1 MTGVDSAKINQT
13 DCDINIITLGCS
25 KNLVDSEQLA
35 AQLEQNGFRITYEAE
50 HPLPVTIINTCGF
63 IEDAK
68 MQSIETI
75 LSCAE
80 QKTAGEIKILIVFG
94 CLSERYVHD
103 LRKEIPELDAVFGVN
118 SLPNIL
124 SYLNAR
130 ICSDMLTVRKIST
143 PAHYAYLKISEGCSH
158 RCAFCAIP
166 QIRGKQVSKPV
177 EVIRDEA
184 LVLTEQGVKEI
195 ILVAQDLTH
204 YGYDIY
210 KKRKLFTLLEEL
222 LKIKNIG
229 WLRLHYLYPNFFQT
243 EILELMK
250 AYPQLCNY
258 LDIPVQHIHNE
269 ILQVMNRNI
278 TGEQIRRLF
287 DTIRH
292 KIPSVAI
299 RTSIIVGFPGET
311 RKHFNQ
317 LRDFLQ
323 ESQLDRVGIFTYSHE
338 ENTPAFKLKETV
350 SRKEKENRKE
360 ELMFVQQ
367 DISLQK
373 NRQKTGQ
380 MIKTII
386 DKEENEHYTGRTEF
400 DSPEVDNTVI
410 VLKHKEPLRVGEF
423 YNVKISSAEDYDLT
437 GTVCPEL

>member
-1 MTGVDSAKINQT
+1 MTGVDSTKINQT
-13 DCDINIITLGCS
+13 DCEINIITLGCS

-50 HPLPVTIINTCGF
+50 QPLPVTIINTCGF

-75 LSCAE
+75 LACAE
-80 QKTAGEIKILIVFG
+80 QKTTGEIKILIVFG

-130 ICSDMLTVRKIST
+130 VCSDMLTVRKIST

-210 KKRKLFTLLEEL
+210 KKRQLFTLLEEL

-243 EILELMK
+243 DILELMK
-250 AYPQLCNY
+250 EYPQLCNY
-258 LDIPVQHIHNE
+258 LDIPVQHIHDE
-269 ILQVMNRNI
+269 ILEAMNRNI
-278 TGEQIRRLF
+278 TGDQIRRLF
-287 DTIRH
+287 DTIRN

-299 RTSIIVGFPGET
+299 RTSVIVGFPGE
-311 RKHFNQ
+311 RKKHFNQ

-360 ELMFVQQ
+360 ELMLVQQ
-367 DISLQK
+367 HISLQK

-380 MIKTII
+380 TIKTII
-386 DKEENEHYTGRTEF
+386 DKQENEHYTGRTEF

-410 VLKHKEPLRVGEF
+410 VLKQKEPLRVGDF

-437 GTVCPEL
+437 GTVCSEL